1 MLFFCAETTFMVW
14 ECLLRRVLM
23 VATLYS
29 CSACPAEP
37 SALQD
42 IPPKA
47 APVADPNVT
56 EFLPKNAKLI
66 KESKVDFENNGVV
79 AVVLAYA
86 SDTVPDVTTGVR
98 VLKYGASGWA
108 VEFEEI
114 DSVTNGAGAS
124 DAINI
129 EKVRSS
135 SGKEGVVVV
144 LKISGAG
151 TSTEW
156 HVLASVRNKILKLDS
171 TGIRDKVL
179 KARGY
184 VYMGYNGVTVD
195 GDAVIESLAGYSRGR
210 ARCCPDRPPIA
221 ITSRFTG
228 TSIKLDSVK

>member
-1 MLFFCAETTFMVW
+1 
-14 ECLLRRVLM
+14 M

-29 CSACPAEP
+29 CSACPAQP

-42 IPPKA
+42 IPPKTA
-47 APVADPNVT
+47 SAADPNVT

-86 SDTVPDVTTGVR
+86 SDTVPDVMTGVL
-98 VLKYGASGWA
+98 VLRYGANGWA
-108 VEFEEI
+108 VKFEESG
-114 DSVTNGAGAS
+114 SVTNGAGAS

-135 SGKEGVVVV
+135 GGKEGAVVA
-144 LKISGAG
+144 LKFSGAG
-151 TSTEW
+151 TSTDW
-156 HVLASVRNKILKLDS
+156 HVLTSVTNKIVRLDP
-171 TGIRDKVL
+171 TGIRERVL

-184 VYMGYNGVTVD
+184 EFMGYNGVTVN

-210 ARCCPDRPPIA
+210 ARCCPDRPSIA